1 MVMQFLT
8 FAVDHVDSVIGEL
21 RAREAGTL
29 DDPKFGR
36 LQFFPGQSG
45 MPSYWEGRYLWKFDC
60 TLITLRVV
68 APQGC
73 NAPSAEQREF
83 VEDME
88 TRYPFFRASALV
100 LLKPAFAKYIGEQGR
115 LKSLLEEFLLTG
127 VAVPSM
133 NSAPIV
139 HELLFRCT
147 TDPLKAFYVTFEN
160 GWAKKIRVDESDAP

>member
-1 MVMQFLT
+1 MDT
-8 FAVDHVDSVIGEL
+8 PSSIFAVDHVDSVIGEL
-21 RAREAGTL
+21 RARETGSL

-36 LQFFPGQSG
+36 LQFFPGQPG

-60 TLITLRVV
+60 TLVTLRIV

-73 NAPSAEQREF
+73 NSPSAEQREF

-100 LLKPAFAKYIGEQGR
+100 LLKPAFQKYVGAQAR

-127 VAVPSM
+127 VTVPSLH
-133 NSAPIV
+133 SEPYV
-139 HELLFRCT
+139 HEFLYRCT
-147 TDPLKAFYVTFEN
+147 SDPIKAFYVSFEN
-160 GWAKKIRVDESDAP
+160 RWAKKLRVDES